1 MTQGYGLWDQWYG
14 LTPAEQAAQRAHEQA
29 NPNYLAPPSILSV
42 NQAGS
47 VTSPTATKDPSLDPN
62 YRFTREGGFAG
73 ANAWTIDDQGNVVR
87 PTSQTGATQNF
98 GNYSGPFH
106 DLRNMGQSTAS
117 TTDNAF
123 SDWTVGELDSP
134 GAERAAYY
142 SSFAGKGFGEGSPA
156 KRRFFES
163 GFDQIYSDY
172 LGKLGQ
178 QIRGSKEGIST
189 EPLKWTDYLRD
200 DPFTERYS
208 NLTPSERGES
218 TARYNPRA
226 RHIYY

>member
-1 MTQGYGLWDQWYG
+1 MNGYGLWDQWYG
-14 LTPAEQAAQRAHEQA
+14 LTPAEQAAQKSKSQGFSFSQSTIPAAQ
-29 NPNYLAPPSILSV
+29 SSV
-42 NQAGS
+42 VGTN
-47 VTSPTATKDPSLDPN
+47 T
-62 YRFTREGGFAG
+62 G
-73 ANAWTIDDQGNVVR
+73 ANTSSSSRMGKWEAEAQKQKKLRESYIG
-87 PTSQTGATQNF
+87 PTYDF
-98 GNYSGPFH
+98 
-106 DLRNMGQSTAS
+106 RNTGQSTTS
-117 TTDNAF
+117 TTDNPF

-163 GFDQIYSDY
+163 SFDQIYSDY

-208 NLTPSERGES
+208 KLTPSERGEYLGRYS
-218 TARYNPRA
+218 PSARR
-226 RHIYY
+226 IYF

>member
-1 MTQGYGLWDQWYG
+1 MNGYGLWDQWYG
-14 LTPAEQAAQRAHEQA
+14 LTPAEQAAQKSKSQGFSFSQSTIPAAQ
-29 NPNYLAPPSILSV
+29 SSV
-42 NQAGS
+42 VGTN
-47 VTSPTATKDPSLDPN
+47 T
-62 YRFTREGGFAG
+62 G
-73 ANAWTIDDQGNVVR
+73 ANAWTIDSQGNIVK
-87 PTSQTGATQNF
+87 PAGQTGF
-98 GNYSGPFH
+98 GGTGSGYS
-106 DLRNMGQSTAS
+106 DLGAGNTYDCRNTGQSTTS
-117 TTDNAF
+117 TTDNPF

-163 GFDQIYSDY
+163 SFDQIYSDY

-208 NLTPSERGES
+208 NLTPSERGEYLGRYS
-218 TARYNPRA
+218 PSARR
-226 RHIYY
+226 IYF